1 MVLGFKPPFV
11 WHFFCKKTRQHGTH
25 FRKHDL
31 NTESD
36 RNGPHGLYGLKKGDV
51 KMISGI
57 SSGGYMDMSQMSNM
71 RGQMKNPFDDVD
83 ADGNGSLDKSEIS
96 SLAEKM
102 STDFH
107 GQ

>member
-1 MVLGFKPPFV
+1 
-11 WHFFCKKTRQHGTH
+11 
-25 FRKHDL
+25 
-31 NTESD
+31 
-36 RNGPHGLYGLKKGDV
+36 
-51 KMISGI
+51 MISGI